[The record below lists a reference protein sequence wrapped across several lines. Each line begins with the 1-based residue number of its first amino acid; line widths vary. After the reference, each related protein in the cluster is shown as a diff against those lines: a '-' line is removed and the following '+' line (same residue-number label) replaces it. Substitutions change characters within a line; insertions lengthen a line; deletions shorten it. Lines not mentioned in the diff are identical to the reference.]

1 MKHAL
6 TMFLVLSAWLLQP
19 ARAETPLE
27 RGTYLMRGVVACG
40 NCHTPKGPDGAPI
53 PGMELAG
60 GFAID
65 APVFRAV
72 ASNITPDKET
82 GIGAWT
88 DQEIIDAIR
97 NGRRPDGRVLG
108 PPMPYEFYRR
118 MSDADVKAIVAYLRA
133 AKPVSNKVET
143 STYRIPL
150 PPTHGPTVTRV
161 PSPPMSNPIA
171 QGKYLVDIGHCLD
184 CHTPIVRGGPD
195 MTRMGAGGFEL
206 GLPNGGKVVSANL
219 TSANPDGMAKWTDAQ
234 VARAIREGVRPDGR
248 RLQPP
253 MAFDWYRHINDRDM
267 SAMITYLRTLPA
279 ARP

>member
-6 TMFLVLSAWLLQP
+6 TMFLALSVWLLQP

-97 NGRRPDGRVLG
+97 NGRRPGGRVLG

-118 MSDADVKAIVAYLRA
+118 MSDTDVKAIVAYLRA
-133 AKPVSNKVET
+133 AKPVSNKVEA

-150 PPTHGPTVTRV
+150 PPTYGPTVTRV
-161 PSPPMSNPIA
+161 PSPPMGNPIA

-184 CHTPIVRGGPD
+184 CHTPIVRGRPD

-267 SAMITYLRTLPA
+267 SAMIAYLRTLPA